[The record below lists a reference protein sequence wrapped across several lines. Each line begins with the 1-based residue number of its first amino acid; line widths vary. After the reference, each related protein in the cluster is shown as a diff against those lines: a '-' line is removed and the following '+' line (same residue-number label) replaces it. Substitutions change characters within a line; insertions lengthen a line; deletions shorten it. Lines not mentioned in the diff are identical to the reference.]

1 MSPDGKKIIYLQNV
15 ENKTALVTLDFET
28 GKMNT
33 VYVSDNIKFK
43 FRLLEWANNDKI
55 LFSIAAPYYRY
66 GVPTMET
73 RLMAR
78 KADCSEKAR
87 ELVNPRSRYNGSVDH
102 VSQFQDNIINLLP
115 DDPQNILIG
124 VDLEEPNLDTVYKLN
139 IDTLF
144 KTVQQHY
151 KKDVRSWITDQQG
164 RVRVGE
170 AFNNESATTS
180 SLIYNLENKEWK
192 EVWKKEVFSGSLV
205 SPLGFG
211 KDPDILYVRA
221 DYNGRNAIFRVDVSK
236 PDLPMELVA
245 KDDKYDIDGSLIYSS
260 KTRDVVGVYHSE
272 ADGGRIYWD
281 DSFKKLQ
288 AAIDKALPDTTN
300 YLIDS
305 SQDELL
311 YIIFSTS
318 DTMPGEYFLLD
329 NSKNSLNLI
338 ATTYPQ
344 LDGRLQG
351 NKKTTY
357 SARDG
362 KTIEAYLTLPAG
374 YTAGTPYPCVI
385 FPHGGPMARDYGEF
399 DYWAEYFASKGII
412 VLQPNFR
419 GSSGYG
425 REFEMEAIQN
435 YGLTMQDDLTDAAN
449 WLIEQKLA
457 DPERIAIAGGSYG
470 GYAALMG
477 AVKTPDLFR
486 CAISFAGVSDLL
498 ELRNSKRRYIG
509 YSVVRKQL
517 GTDRKQLE
525 AVSPIMYVDRIKVP
539 ILLGHGDEDRTVPVE
554 QSREMAKALKKYK
567 KKHVYIELEH
577 GDHSLSFQKNRHEFF
592 SAMDKFLNKYLLK

>member
-1 MSPDGKKIIYLQNV
+1 M
-15 ENKTALVTLDFET
+15 
-28 GKMNT
+28 
-33 VYVSDNIKFK
+33 
-43 FRLLEWANNDKI
+43 
-55 LFSIAAPYYRY
+55 
-66 GVPTMET
+66 
-73 RLMAR
+73 
-78 KADCSEKAR
+78 
-87 ELVNPRSRYNGSVDH
+87 
-102 VSQFQDNIINLLP
+102 
-115 DDPQNILIG
+115 
-124 VDLEEPNLDTVYKLN
+124 
-139 IDTLF
+139 
-144 KTVQQHY
+144 QQHY
-151 KKDVRSWITDQQG
+151 KKDVRSWIADQQG

-170 AFNNESATTS
+170 AFNNESGSIST
-180 SLIYNLENKEWK
+180 LIYNLENKSWK
-192 EVWKKEVFSGSLV
+192 VVWKNEVFSGSPV

-221 DYNGRNAIFRVDVSK
+221 DHNGRNAIFRVDVSK
-236 PDLPMELVA
+236 TDLPMELVA
-245 KDDKYDIDGSLIYSS
+245 QNDNYDIDGSLIYSS

-272 ADGGRIYWD
+272 AEGGRIYWD
-281 DSFKKLQ
+281 ESYKKLQ
-288 AAIDKALPDTTN
+288 AFIDKALPDTTN

-305 SQDELL
+305 SQDELR

-318 DTMPGEYFLLD
+318 DTMPGKYYLLD
-329 NSKNSLNLI
+329 TNKSSLGLV

-351 NKKTTY
+351 SKKITY
-357 SARDG
+357 TARDG

-374 YTAGTPYPCVI
+374 HIAGTPCPCVI
-385 FPHGGPMARDYGEF
+385 FPHGGPMARDYGDF

-425 REFEMEAIQN
+425 REFEMEAVQN
-435 YGLTMQDDLTDAAN
+435 FGLTMQDDLTDAAN
-449 WLIEQKLA
+449 WLIEKKLA
-457 DPERIAIAGGSYG
+457 DPDRLAIAGGSYG

-498 ELRNSKRRYIG
+498 ELRNSKQSYIG

-517 GTDRKQLE
+517 GTDSKQLE
-525 AVSPIMYVDRIKVP
+525 AVSPIKFIDRIKIP

-567 KKHVYIELEH
+567 KKHVYIELKH
-577 GDHSLSFQKNRHEFF
+577 GDHSLGYQENRHEFF
-592 SAMDKFLNKYLLK
+592 RAMDKFLDKYLLK